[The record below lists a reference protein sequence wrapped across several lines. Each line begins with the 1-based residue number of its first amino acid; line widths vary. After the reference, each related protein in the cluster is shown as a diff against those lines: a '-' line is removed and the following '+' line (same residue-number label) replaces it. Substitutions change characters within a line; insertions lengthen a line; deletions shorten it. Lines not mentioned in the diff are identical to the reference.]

1 MTAAIY
7 QCGDTIQITEQ
18 FYNFLGVLANLTAPP
33 TVTVYGSD
41 KLTVIG
47 TPGTATNAGT
57 GVYQYS
63 LTLPLT
69 EGLYYVQFSGTAVD
83 TTAVTH
89 TEQIVVKFSSS
100 T

>member
-63 LTLPLT
+63 LTLPLA
-69 EGLYYVQFSGTAVD
+69 EGIYYISFEGTAAD
-83 TTAVTH
+83 ATPTYHREAV
-89 TEQIVVKFSSS
+89 IVKFASS

>member
-18 FYNFLGVLANLTAPP
+18 FYNFLGVLANLSAPP
-33 TVTVYGSD
+33 TVTVYGPD

-47 TPGTATNAGT
+47 TPGPATNAGT
-57 GVYQYS
+57 GVYSYT
-63 LTLPLT
+63 LTLPST
-69 EGLYYVQFSGTAVD
+69 EGLYYVQFSGTAPD

-89 TEQIVVKFSSS
+89 TEQIIVRFSSS

>member
-47 TPGTATNAGT
+47 
-57 GVYQYS
+57 
-63 LTLPLT
+63 
-69 EGLYYVQFSGTAVD
+69 D
-83 TTAVTH
+83 
-89 TEQIVVKFSSS
+89 VVELSRDRGIADSSNF
-100 T
+100 